1 MCTIM
6 TCLWTILC
14 RRFMQKKARYS
25 IPSHMT
31 LNNQIPLE
39 KRDYLKRT
47 IHIGHCRRH
56 CCMIL
61 IFIFEG
67 FCENHRGLL
76 SENYYF
82 R

>member
-1 MCTIM
+1 MCMIM

-14 RRFMQKKARYS
+14 RGFMKKKARYS
-25 IPSHMT
+25 IPSHIT

-39 KRDYLKRT
+39 KGDYLKRT
-47 IHIGHCRRH
+47 IHIGQCRRH
-56 CCMIL
+56 GCMIL
-61 IFIFEG
+61 IFIFER

-76 SENYYF
+76 SENYYS